1 MKSIIEDKQV
11 VKFFFA
17 VGPTLPTVCRT
28 FGCKCTVGI
37 FLRCKFTV
45 GIFLFCKCTVGI
57 FLFCKNTVG
66 IFLFCKY
73 LSELWVLFR
82 NHSIKKATELY
93 IFDANLRIIALAKIL
108 HSMKT
113 QWKVPYIAVSSY
125 DWMKYLWFSFSTSTE
140 KNHNKKWYCWD

>member
-1 MKSIIEDKQV
+1 MLQQKGVFRWKVLLRINKLWS
-11 VKFFFA
+11 FFFA
-17 VGPTLPTVCRT
+17 VGPTLPTVCRN
-28 FGCKCTVGI
+28 FGWKCTVGI
-37 FLRCKFTV
+37 FLRCKYTV
-45 GIFLFCKCTVGI
+45 GIFLFCKCTVE
-57 FLFCKNTVG
+57 

-125 DWMKYLWFSFSTSTE
+125 DWMKYLWFSFSTSNRE
-140 KNHNKKWYCWD
+140 KP